1 MLIRSP
7 ARAIV
12 TVPMT
17 TTHHG
22 FSLSFDIP
30 VAFTAGVFEADN
42 PTLAHCLTRLEPERR
57 HRLLVVIDDGVMPG
71 RSTLLAD
78 LNRYVDA
85 HADRLA
91 LAGAPMIVEGGE
103 ASKQGLGPAMDVVAR
118 INSSGIDRQSF
129 VVVIGGG
136 AVLDMASFAAAIA
149 HRGVR
154 VVRLPTTTLSQGDS
168 GIAVKNGVNFF
179 GKKNF
184 VGTFVPPFAVV
195 NDSRFLASLSPR
207 DRRCGISEA
216 VKVAVLRDPAFFE
229 WLEAHAQRIDQ
240 GDPGPLDHAVRR
252 SAELHLAHICGN
264 GDPFELGSARPM
276 DFGHWAAHKL
286 ESLTRHSVR
295 HGEAVAIGMAL
306 DLRYSVR
313 AGLLTSDLADR
324 IIAVLQALGFE
335 LFHQAL
341 LSRGVSGELCVLDGL
356 REFREH
362 LGGDMHIT
370 LLRDLGRGVEANDMD
385 VDLVASALN
394 DLAAHAGGTATRV
407 RANARA

>member
-1 MLIRSP
+1 MQPP

-17 TTHHG
+17 PTHHG

-30 VAFTAGVFEADN
+30 VAFTAGVFEAEN

-57 HRLLVVIDDGVMPG
+57 HRLLVVLDEGVLPG
-71 RSTLLAD
+71 HPALLAD
-78 LNRYVDA
+78 LSRYVDV

-118 INSSGIDRQSF
+118 INDAGIDRQSF

-195 NDSRFLASLSPR
+195 NDVRFLASLSPR
-207 DRRCGISEA
+207 DRRCGVAEA
-216 VKVAVLRDPAFFE
+216 VKVAVLRDPAFFD
-229 WLEAHAQRIDQ
+229 WLEAHARRIDE
-240 GDPGPLDHAVRR
+240 GDPESLDHAVRR
-252 SAELHLAHICGN
+252 SAGLHLAHICGN

-286 ESLTRHSVR
+286 ESLTQYSVR

-313 AGLLTSDLADR
+313 AGLLHSDVADR
-324 IIAVLQALGFE
+324 IIGVLEALGFT
-335 LFHQAL
+335 LFHSAL
-341 LSRGVSGELCVLDGL
+341 LSRGASGELCVLGGL

-370 LLRDLGRGVEANDMD
+370 LLREMGRGVEANEMD

-394 DLAAHAGGTATRV
+394 DLETQFGGAGVPA
-407 RANARA
+407 RANTHA

>member
-1 MLIRSP
+1 MRFP

-30 VAFTAGVFEADN
+30 VAFTTGVFEAEN
-42 PTLAHCLTRLEPERR
+42 LTLARCLTRLEPERR

-71 RSTLLAD
+71 YPTLLAD
-78 LNRYVDA
+78 LHRYVTA
-85 HADRLA
+85 NADRLA

-103 ASKQGLGPAMDVVAR
+103 VSKQGMGPAMDVVAR
-118 INSSGIDRQSF
+118 INEEGIDRQSF

-154 VVRLPTTTLSQGDS
+154 VVRLPSTTLSQGDS
-168 GIAVKNGVNFF
+168 GIAVKNGVNLF

-195 NDSRFLASLSPR
+195 NDSRFLTSLSPR
-207 DRRCGISEA
+207 DRRCGIAEA
-216 VKVAVLRDPAFFE
+216 VKVAVLRDPAFFD
-229 WLEAHAQRIDQ
+229 WLEAHARRIDQ
-240 GDPGPLDHAVRR
+240 GDLGLIDHAVRR
-252 SAELHLAHICGN
+252 SAELHLAHICGT

-286 ESLTRHSVR
+286 ESLTHHAVR

-313 AGLLTSDLADR
+313 AGLLTSDVAER
-324 IIAVLQALGFE
+324 IIAVLEALGFE
-335 LFHQAL
+335 LLHDAL
-341 LSRGVSGELCVLDGL
+341 LSRGASGELCLLDGL

-362 LGGDMHIT
+362 LGGDLHIT
-370 LLRDLGRGVEANDMD
+370 LLREMGRGVEATDMD
-385 VDLVASALN
+385 VDLVVSALN
-394 DLAAHAGGTATRV
+394 DLVAHAGGAPV
-407 RANARA
+407 PARANSRA

>member
-1 MLIRSP
+1 M
-7 ARAIV
+7 A
-12 TVPMT
+12 

-30 VAFTAGVFEADN
+30 VAFTAGVFETGN
-42 PTLAHCLTRLEPERR
+42 PTLAHCLTRLEPERQ

-71 RSTLLAD
+71 HPTLLAD

-118 INSSGIDRQSF
+118 IDSASIDRQSF

-154 VVRLPTTTLSQGDS
+154 VVRLPSTTLSQGDS

-195 NDSRFLASLSPR
+195 NDSRFLTSLSPR
-207 DRRCGISEA
+207 DRRCGIAEA
-216 VKVAVLRDPAFFE
+216 VKVAVLRDPAFFD
-229 WLEAHAQRIDQ
+229 WLEAHARRIDQ
-240 GDPGPLDHAVRR
+240 GDPESLDRAVRR

-286 ESLTRHSVR
+286 ESLTQHSIR

-313 AGLLTSDLADR
+313 AGLLTSDVADR
-324 IIAVLQALGFE
+324 IVAVLKALGFE
-335 LFHQAL
+335 LFHEAL
-341 LSRGVSGELCVLDGL
+341 LSRGVSGELSVLDGL

-362 LGGDMHIT
+362 LGGDLHIT
-370 LLRDLGRGVEANDMD
+370 LLRDLGRGVEVNDMD
-385 VDLVASALN
+385 VDLIASALN
-394 DLAAHAGGTATRV
+394 DLAAHAGGAATPA

>member
-1 MLIRSP
+1 
-7 ARAIV
+7 
-12 TVPMT
+12 MT

-22 FSLSFDIP
+22 FSLSFEIP
-30 VAFTAGVFEADN
+30 VAFTAGVFGAEN
-42 PTLAHCLTRLEPERR
+42 PTLADCLTRLEPKRR

-71 RSTLLAD
+71 HPALLAD

-118 INSSGIDRQSF
+118 INSAGIDRQSF

-195 NDSRFLASLSPR
+195 NDSRFLTSLSPR
-207 DRRCGISEA
+207 DRRCGVSEA
-216 VKVAVLRDPAFFE
+216 VKVAVLRDPAFFD
-229 WLEAHAQRIDQ
+229 WLEANATRIDQ
-240 GDPGPLDHAVRR
+240 GDPEPLERAVRR
-252 SAELHLAHICGN
+252 SAELHLAHICGT

-286 ESLTRHSVR
+286 ESLTQHSIR

-313 AGLLTSDLADR
+313 AGLLAPDVADR
-324 IIAVLQALGFE
+324 IVAVLKALGFE
-335 LFHQAL
+335 LFHEAL

-362 LGGDMHIT
+362 LGGDLHIT
-370 LLRDLGRGVEANDMD
+370 LLRDLGHGVEANEMD
-385 VDLVASALN
+385 VDLVASALD
-394 DLAAHAGGTATRV
+394 DLAAHADGAAIPA